1 LYKDLR
7 FEDVGLENFTDPA
20 ITGGTPTPREQLEP
34 QIDQALTDMGQW
46 VSATDES
53 QYASAFLD
61 LMGLYS
67 ITPNVVVAVSLGLG
81 VLSALAA
88 VTLLGGTG
96 HRLGGAVLR
105 TARTSRT
112 GGALGVTAG
121 LGSTAL
127 TAAGAVALMV
137 LIATVISVLAAGVPG
152 LALALLVHAGLGA
165 LIVVA
170 AHAGSLLASTLA
182 DRPETEPTLR
192 TAVAGAGTRPRAAL
206 LLGGVG
212 LGVTTVLLVT
222 SALLDGAR
230 RLGANAVVE
239 TRASMLEGR
248 ARAELVDLIEMV
260 RRAAVP
266 PVVVA
271 VLMPVVAGFGIG
283 PGALPGLVVGV
294 VLTAAGLGLWT
305 LGAGSTL

>member
-1 LYKDLR
+1 
-7 FEDVGLENFTDPA
+7 
-20 ITGGTPTPREQLEP
+20 
-34 QIDQALTDMGQW
+34 ALTDMGQW

-112 GGALGVTAG
+112 GGALVVTAG
-121 LGSTAL
+121 LGSAAL
-127 TAAGAVALMV
+127 PAAGAVALMV

-192 TAVAGAGTRPRAAL
+192 TAVAGAGTGPRAAL
-206 LLGGVG
+206 LLAAGRGVLPARGALGPVVGALALAPRAGAVCEDRALHALTPTSLTLLGGVG
-212 LGVTTVLLVT
+212 LGVITVLLVT

-239 TRASMLEGR
+239 TRASMLEG
-248 ARAELVDLIEMV
+248 
-260 RRAAVP
+260 
-266 PVVVA
+266 
-271 VLMPVVAGFGIG
+271 
-283 PGALPGLVVGV
+283 
-294 VLTAAGLGLWT
+294 
-305 LGAGSTL
+305 